1 MRPRGLGRGLSA
13 LLPDADKDVE
23 PTGLLE
29 VPLRDIKP
37 NPHQPRR
44 EFNPGD
50 LEELASSIRA
60 KGVIQPLLVSRSGTG
75 YQLIAGERRLRAAE
89 QAGIRTV
96 PVRVIEIGSEVDM
109 LELSLIENLQ
119 RNDLNPVELAE
130 GYRKLQQNW
139 GLTQELIARRV
150 GKERATVANTLRLLE
165 LPEPILDSV
174 RKGEI
179 SMGHAKTILS
189 VEGTAR
195 RSALWK
201 KIIDESL
208 SVRQAEAMARASAG
222 VKKKTRRK
230 IQAELPP
237 EIQEYTDR
245 LRRALGTQINIQKK
259 GKKGYI
265 KVEFYSDEDL
275 VRLVELLEERKS
287 WY

>member
-1 MRPRGLGRGLSA
+1 LRPRGLGRGLSA
-13 LLPDADKDVE
+13 LLPDADKDTE

-44 EFNPGD
+44 EFNRGD

-60 KGVIQPLLVSRSGTG
+60 KGVIQPLVVNRSGTG

-89 QAGIRTV
+89 QAGLKTV
-96 PVRVIEIGSEVDM
+96 PVRVIEIDGEVDM

-165 LPEPILDSV
+165 LPELILDSI

-189 VEGTAR
+189 VEGPAR

-208 SVRQAEAMARASAG
+208 SVRQAEVVARSAA
-222 VKKKTRRK
+222 VTKRQTHRK

-237 EIQEYTDR
+237 EIQDYTDR

-275 VRLVELLEERKS
+275 MRLVELLEERKS
-287 WY
+287 LY